1 MVRFICSLFFAAA
14 TTGRANDGIAL
25 VMPPNV
31 TTGKPVSIVMIGG
44 AQISNTAYR
53 QMLEQVQEEAG
64 KLGISLWAGAPW
76 YAGNVPNPVDMKQRV
91 EEVQSELIKAGLPQ
105 DAPSFY
111 GAHSLGT
118 VFLQDYV
125 KSLGGKA
132 AGQILMGGWLVR
144 KQFDPDLDYPV
155 PTLTIGAELDG
166 LARIT
171 RIAEAYYHQKKQA
184 DAFPTVVLPGQ
195 NHMQFASGTPPA
207 NVMKNDLPA
216 EVDEAD
222 AHVAIGSTVADFMAQ
237 RLSLSDSGRSSQRA
251 QVTVGLLD
259 PIVKA
264 YELEGSRRFNA
275 PAQFGG
281 PDEKQCI
288 RGLCP
293 SSSPWAPK
301 AQQLISESALKE
313 ADPKVSLDVGNAYVL
328 LSGSP
333 VTGQDFHLPN
343 VTKTS
348 ENVIRITTYSQCY
361 WNDKIDE
368 VLEDFDTGFTFTSA
382 QEIGTK
388 LLSRQCSLNVGLG
401 LNVSFSVDDP
411 DFCAQTNQEAYNWA
425 LANAPSQSIDRFKR
439 QGTLMVMGQ
448 DIQKSGGPWWIN
460 GRLEFNQKV
469 AEGRNVVEVA
479 SPAAKT
485 EQDYWKDHF
494 HIPKPAFIPDPGCYH
509 YCKLL
514 SPARAM
520 EWIMVD
526 GLRQK
531 KMQAEQILI

>member
-1 MVRFICSLFFAAA
+1 MVRLVCSLLFAAA
-14 TTGRANDGIAL
+14 TTASASDGIAMVL
-25 VMPPNV
+25 QPNM
-31 TTGKPVSIVMIGG
+31 TTGKPASIVMIGG
-44 AQISNTAYR
+44 AQIANTAYK
-53 QMLEQVQEEAG
+53 QMLEQVQAEAG

-76 YAGNVPNPVDMKQRV
+76 YLGNVPNPVDMKQRV
-91 EEVQSELIKAGLPQ
+91 EEVESELYKAGLPQ

-118 VFLQDYV
+118 IFLQDYV

-132 AGQILMGGWLVR
+132 SGQILMGGWLVR
-144 KQFDPDLDYPV
+144 KQFNPDLDYPV

-171 RIAEAYYHQKKQA
+171 RMAEAYYHQKEQA
-184 DAFPTVVLPGQ
+184 DAFPVVVLPGQ

-207 NVMKNDLPA
+207 NVLKNDLTP
-216 EVDEAD
+216 EVEEAD
-222 AHVAIGSTVADFMAQ
+222 AHIAIGSTVADFMAQ
-237 RLSLSDSGRSSQRA
+237 RLRLSESGRSTQRA

-275 PAQFGG
+275 PDQVGG
-281 PDEKQCI
+281 PGEKQCV

-293 SSSPWAPK
+293 TSSPWAPK
-301 AQQLISESALKE
+301 AQQLISAPSLKK
-313 ADPKVSLDVGNAYVL
+313 ADPKVTLDVDNAYVML
-328 LSGSP
+328 GGSP
-333 VTGQDFHLPN
+333 VTGQDFHLPV
-343 VTKTS
+343 VTKPS
-348 ENVIRITTYSQCY
+348 DKAIKIMTYSQCY
-361 WNDKIDE
+361 WNDKLLE

-388 LLSRQCSLNVGLG
+388 LYSRQCTLNVGLG
-401 LNVSFSVDDP
+401 LNASFSEDDP
-411 DFCAQTNQEAYNWA
+411 DFCAQVNQEAYEWG
-425 LANAPSQSIDRFKR
+425 LANAPAQSVDRFKR
-439 QGTLMVMGQ
+439 QGKLLMMGK
-448 DIQKSGGPWWIN
+448 DIQKSGGPFWLN
-460 GRLEFNQKV
+460 ARLEFNEKV
-469 AEGRNVVEVA
+469 VEGRQVVEVA
-479 SPAAKT
+479 SVAQKT

-494 HIPKPAFIPDPGCYH
+494 KIPKPAFLPDPGCYH

-514 SPARAM
+514 SPARVM

-531 KMQAEQILI
+531 KQAEQILI